1 MLRVVDGDTIVV
13 ELYGKQEKVRL
24 IGVDTPETV
33 DIRKDIQFYGKEA
46 SNYVRNILEGQ
57 EVELEFDF
65 NPRDKYD
72 RLLAYVWLNGVN
84 FDAELIRLGYGRV
97 YLRYP
102 FRYFKEFE
110 KIGKEAM
117 KNKVGLWAD
126 TEIKR
131 LLDIDIRE
139 DKQALEKQLQEED
152 NAAID
157 DLLKVVEEDADMKK
171 MEIELFESLF
181 IFDEEQKENIQQYT
195 KAQKILE
202 EIKIED
208 IHIVLQ

>member
-1 MLRVVDGDTIVV
+1 M
-13 ELYGKQEKVRL
+13 
-24 IGVDTPETV
+24 
-33 DIRKDIQFYGKEA
+33 
-46 SNYVRNILEGQ
+46 
-57 EVELEFDF
+57 ELEFDF

-72 RLLAYVWLNGVN
+72 RLLAYVWINGMN
-84 FDAELIRLGYGRV
+84 FDAELIRLGYGRA

-126 TEIKR
+126 AEIKK
-131 LLDIDIRE
+131 LLDVDIRE

-152 NAAID
+152 ITALD
-157 DLLKVVEEDADMKK
+157 DLLKVVEDDADMRK

-181 IFDEEQKENIQQYT
+181 IFDEEQKSNTTQQYT
-195 KAQKILE
+195 KTQKILE